1 MTRFE
6 ELLLGTGKV
15 STDDLRKV
23 QRVQQERGEPLER
36 LLVEL
41 GFLSEDDLLQLLADY
56 YRVSIALARDFPKE
70 PPALVS
76 INPGF
81 FRQARLCPLALQEGQ
96 LLVAMADPGDLGV
109 IEAVEKATGLPVVL
123 RLARERD
130 ILEALNIYYA
140 DGATAG
146 RPVGEEIGRASCRER
161 VLLGV

>member
-41 GFLSEDDLLQLLADY
+41 GFLSEDDLLLLLAEY
-56 YRVSIALARDFPKE
+56 YHAPIAHARDFPKE
-70 PPALVS
+70 PPALAS

-81 FRQARLCPLALQEGQ
+81 FRQVRLCPLALQDGQ
-96 LLVAMADPGDLGV
+96 LLVAMARSPG
-109 IEAVEKATGLPVVL
+109 
-123 RLARERD
+123 RR
-130 ILEALNIYYA
+130 
-140 DGATAG
+140 
-146 RPVGEEIGRASCRER
+146 
-161 VLLGV
+161 